1 MILGILFSASQSK
14 GGVFQYS
21 MSVVNSLRKNKK
33 IKSINIYTNNK
44 NINLKGCNIVLI
56 KNYNLLFILS
66 VISGFFNFYPKLMFG
81 KIDLLLAPSYS
92 QFYFF
97 QKQSLFSRYMT
108 YKSSISLNIFQRG
121 FFLEKIYL

>member
-1 MILGILFSASQSK
+1 
-14 GGVFQYS
+14 

-92 QFYFF
+92 PILFFSKTKFVFTLHDLVRDLLPRIFYKNYSFWRIVHI
-97 QKQSLFSRYMT
+97 QKTNIQSF
-108 YKSSISLNIFQRG
+108 
-121 FFLEKIYL
+121 